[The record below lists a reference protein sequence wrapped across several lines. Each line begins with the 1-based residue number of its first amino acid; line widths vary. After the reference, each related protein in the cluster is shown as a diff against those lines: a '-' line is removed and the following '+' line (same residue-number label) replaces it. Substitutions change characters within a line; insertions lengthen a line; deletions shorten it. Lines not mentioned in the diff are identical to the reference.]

1 LDISGPVDSIIN
13 NVAPPVD
20 FNGQPLR
27 PFLGTERLASQLHPS
42 QYCTLS
48 DNVRARMVEPPLG
61 VEQWIIMTAWHR
73 LSAQLPASR
82 ESYGTMA
89 QFSVEARTEAAWRLI
104 RNHEAVFRDV
114 VNPSPNTSVI
124 GTLLTQPELQ
134 RVPVNEDPRNA
145 QHVDAMLREV
155 TRRILGRVTNP
166 LPPVP
171 MPTREDHLAIWRMA
185 VAFLYS
191 VRKRRS
197 NAGTCARGR
206 CSAHVPCSILRRA
219 ARALARRL
227 AAAAAFARGPRTRH
241 GHGGGDRAARLP
253 ARDRRGAF
261 CSDRTGTDASRP
273 WGLWHCARPDG
284 VVRCS
289 RRQLR
294 AAGYAACTGAES
306 HPHELFGMA

>member
-1 LDISGPVDSIIN
+1 MPQPYWSARVPEPMKIDAMEHSGLVEWHGDKSGAMPMPPALDISGPVDSIIN

-171 MPTREDHLAIWRMA
+171 MPTREDHLAIWRTA

-191 VRKRRS
+191 RVHS
-197 NAGTCARGR
+197 PAD
-206 CSAHVPCSILRRA
+206 SP
-219 ARALARRL
+219 
-227 AAAAAFARGPRTRH
+227 
-241 GHGGGDRAARLP
+241 RLP
-253 ARDRRGAF
+253 PSRAGRAPDMGMEAATVLRA
-261 CSDRTGTDASRP
+261 CLHEIDAELFALI
-273 WGLWHCARPDG
+273 G
-284 VVRCS
+284 
-289 RRQLR
+289 QLR

-306 HPHELFGMA
+306 YPHELFGMA